1 MMKQKVED
9 QDKEKWVQG
18 GGSRMSELRANAL
31 LLRAPPQTRKVKFE
45 QEPSAPL
52 MSHLRKERKKHREK
66 WPASH
71 HAAQL
76 HSALT
81 PQAGLNTHRAGE
93 IAGTSLFS
101 VG

>member
-1 MMKQKVED
+1 
-9 QDKEKWVQG
+9 
-18 GGSRMSELRANAL
+18 MSELRANAL
-31 LLRAPPQTRKVKFE
+31 LLRAPPETRKVKFE

-52 MSHLRKERKKHREK
+52 MSHLRKEE
-66 WPASH
+66 AQGEMACISSCC
-71 HAAQL
+71 AAA

-81 PQAGLNTHRAGE
+81 PQAGLNTHRVGE